1 MRNQALVRTLT
12 LLRLLQQRGRWTLLE
27 LAGTFR
33 VSTRTVRRDLAA
45 LEDAGYPIGHEHVQH
60 GNNREHGLWWLA

>member
-12 LLRLLQQRGRWTLLE
+12 LLRLLQARGRWTLLE

-45 LEDAGYPIGHEHVQH
+45 LEDAGYPIGHEHTRGGH
-60 GNNREHGLWWLA
+60 GEEGTWWLA

>member
-1 MRNQALVRTLT
+1 MRNQALVRCLT
-12 LLRLLQQRGRWTLLE
+12 LLRLLQARGRWTLLE

-45 LEDAGYPIGHEHVQH
+45 LEDAGYPIGHEHVP
-60 GNNREHGLWWLA
+60 GDNRERGKWWLA